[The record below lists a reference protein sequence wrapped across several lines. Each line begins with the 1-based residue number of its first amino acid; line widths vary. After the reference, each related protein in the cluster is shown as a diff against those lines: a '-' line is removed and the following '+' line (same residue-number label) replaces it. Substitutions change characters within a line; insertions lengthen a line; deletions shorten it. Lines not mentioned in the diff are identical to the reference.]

1 MQWDS
6 ATIQAV
12 SVCMRWQCC
21 GHCAGSA
28 GNDTSIRLLC
38 DGVCWWYI

>member
-12 SVCMRWQCC
+12 RCA
-21 GHCAGSA
+21 CAGNAVSNA
-28 GNDTSIRLLC
+28 RDDTSIRLLC